1 MSQIEFLRPD
11 LLVLGLVPV
20 VVLVLRR
27 CYWRNTVQHPQTD
40 RFLSFGFQRPPRWLY
55 LPRFLDWC
63 IIVLLVGVFVQ
74 PVLPVGQRKTT
85 VRALDLILCLD
96 LSASMRKGIEEEPGS
111 LYAVPGELS
120 RLDAVKQVALDF
132 IRNRPQDRIGL
143 VVFSA
148 NAYLVNPL
156 TTDHDVLTQYIN
168 LLDGNTLIGEG
179 LTSVGEGLQVSNE
192 LFSYFDLDRER
203 EGKAIIIF
211 TDAEHNYGRKPDR
224 PLEVARQNNT
234 RVYFVGGGIPI
245 EMVLGSL
252 TGMVRA
258 TGGGHFDAMNAE
270 DLQRV
275 SEQIDRLQR
284 NSVEITEYFRNQ
296 ALAGPLLILAVV
308 LLVVDCALRAL
319 PIFYVT
325 G

>member
-1 MSQIEFLRPD
+1 MDQIEILRPD
-11 LLVLGLVPV
+11 LMVLGLVPV
-20 VVLVLRR
+20 VVLLLRWR
-27 CYWRNTVQHPQTD
+27 FWRNTLQHPQTD
-40 RFLSFGFQRPPRWLY
+40 RLVSFSLQKPPGWLY
-55 LPRFLDWC
+55 LPRFLDWM
-63 IIVLLVGVFVQ
+63 IIVLLVGVFIE
-74 PVLPVGQRKTT
+74 PVLSVGQRQTT

-111 LYAVPGELS
+111 LYALPGEVS

-132 IRNRPQDRIGL
+132 VRSRPQDRIGL

-148 NAYLVNPL
+148 NGYLVNPL
-156 TTDHDVLTQYIN
+156 TTDHDVLTEYIE

-192 LFSYFDLDRER
+192 LFSFFDVDRER
-203 EGKAIIIF
+203 EGKAIIVF

-224 PLEVARQNNT
+224 PLEVARQNRT
-234 RVYFVGGGIPI
+234 RVYFVGVGIPI

-252 TGMVRA
+252 TSVVRA

-275 SEQIDRLQR
+275 SQQIDRLQR

-296 ALAGPLLILAVV
+296 ALAWPLLILALV
-308 LLVVDCALRAL
+308 LLVVACALRAL
-319 PIFYVT
+319 PVFYVT

>member
-1 MSQIEFLRPD
+1 MNQIEVLRPGF
-11 LLVLGLVPV
+11 LILGLVPV
-20 VVLVLRR
+20 VLLLLRWR
-27 CYWRNTVQHPQTD
+27 FWRNTLEHPQTD
-40 RFLSFGFQRPPRWLY
+40 RFLSSGLHKPPRWLY
-55 LPRFLDWC
+55 LPRLLDWM
-63 IIVLLVGVFVQ
+63 IILLLIGVFIQ
-74 PVLPVGQRKTT
+74 PVLPVGQRQTT

-111 LYAVPGELS
+111 LYALPGEVS
-120 RLDAVKQVALDF
+120 RLDAVKEVALDF
-132 IRNRPQDRIGL
+132 IRSRPQDRIGL

-156 TTDHDVLTQYIN
+156 TTDHDVLTDYIE

-179 LTSVGEGLQVSNE
+179 LTSVGEGLQVSND
-192 LFSYFDLDRER
+192 LFSFFNVDQER
-203 EGKAIIIF
+203 EGRAIIVF

-234 RVYFVGGGIPI
+234 RVYFVGVGIPI

-252 TGMVRA
+252 TSVVQA
-258 TGGGHFDAMNAE
+258 TGGGYFDAMNAE

-275 SEQIDRLQR
+275 SQQIDRLQR
-284 NSVEITEYFRNQ
+284 NSVQITEYFRNQ
-296 ALAGPLLILAVV
+296 ALAWPLLILASI

-319 PIFYVT
+319 PVFYVT

>member
-27 CYWRNTVQHPQTD
+27 RYWHNNLQHSQAD
-40 RFLSFGFQRPPRWLY
+40 RFLSFGLQKPPRWLY
-55 LPRFLDWC
+55 LPRFLEWV
-63 IIVLLVGVFVQ
+63 IVLLLVGVFVQ

-111 LYAVPGELS
+111 LYALPGELS
-120 RLDAVKQVALDF
+120 RLEAVKQVALDF
-132 IRNRPQDRIGL
+132 IRSRPQDRIGL

-156 TTDHDVLTQYIN
+156 TTDHDVLTQYVN

-192 LFSYFDLDRER
+192 VFSFFDVDRER
-203 EGKAIIIF
+203 EGKGIIVF

-224 PLEVARQNNT
+224 PLEVARRNKT
-234 RVYFVGGGIPI
+234 RVYFT
-245 EMVLGSL
+245 MSKYL
-252 TGMVRA
+252 T
-258 TGGGHFDAMNAE
+258 N
-270 DLQRV
+270 
-275 SEQIDRLQR
+275 
-284 NSVEITEYFRNQ
+284 
-296 ALAGPLLILAVV
+296 
-308 LLVVDCALRAL
+308 
-319 PIFYVT
+319 IFIFFISRIIH
-325 G
+325 

>member
-11 LLVLGLVPV
+11 LLILGLVPV
-20 VVLVLRR
+20 LLLLLRR
-27 CYWRNTVQHPQTD
+27 RYWRNTVQHPQTD
-40 RFLSFGFQRPPRWLY
+40 RFSSLGLQKPPRWLY
-55 LPRFLDWC
+55 LPRFLDWI
-63 IIVLLVGVFVQ
+63 IIVLLIGVFVQ
-74 PVLPVGQRKTT
+74 PVLPVGQRQTT

-111 LYAVPGELS
+111 YYVLPGEIS
-120 RLDAVKQVALDF
+120 RLDAVKQVSLDF
-132 IRNRPQDRIGL
+132 IRSRPQDRIGL

-156 TTDHDVLTQYIN
+156 TTDHDVLMEYVS

-192 LFSYFDLDRER
+192 LFSFFDVDQER
-203 EGKAIIIF
+203 EGKAIIVF

-234 RVYFVGGGIPI
+234 RVYFVGVGIPI

-252 TGMVRA
+252 TGMVQA

-284 NSVEITEYFRNQ
+284 NSVEVTEYFRNQ
-296 ALAGPLLILAVV
+296 ALAWPLLILAFV